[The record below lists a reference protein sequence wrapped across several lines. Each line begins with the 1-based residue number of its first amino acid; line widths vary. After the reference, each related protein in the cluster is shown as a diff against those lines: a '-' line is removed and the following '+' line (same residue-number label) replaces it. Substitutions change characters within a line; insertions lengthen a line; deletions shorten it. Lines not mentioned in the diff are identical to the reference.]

1 MSGAIQLG
9 GKLILFDANDC
20 HLAPGS
26 EAVIVNEK
34 GKIVVARL
42 EPTAEWE
49 RLARSR
55 TGLVRAVNPLGEQ
68 VLIGVKVLG
77 RYIRTEDVG
86 QAVDLA
92 PQKPDFFEDAQPLT
106 STEVAGEL
114 GKALAVC
121 TRIYHHPDKA
131 DTDNC
136 ERSLRAAAHGIMQMW
151 NDVQRIKQER
161 TRQLG
166 R

>member
-1 MSGAIQLG
+1 M
-9 GKLILFDANDC
+9 
-20 HLAPGS
+20 
-26 EAVIVNEK
+26 
-34 GKIVVARL
+34 
-42 EPTAEWE
+42 
-49 RLARSR
+49 
-55 TGLVRAVNPLGEQ
+55 
-68 VLIGVKVLG
+68 
-77 RYIRTEDVG
+77 G

-131 DTDNC
+131 NTDNC